1 MVEAGGW
8 RLEVEDAGGA
18 SGLGG
23 GHALVP
29 TTCGGD
35 ERTLGAHL
43 AWWRLGKG
51 GGAEDAGGAS
61 GLGGGRLRTL
71 GAHLASGGGHALVP
85 GDMLE

>member
-29 TTCGGD
+29 
-35 ERTLGAHL
+35 
-43 AWWRLGKG
+43 
-51 GGAEDAGGAS
+51 
-61 GLGGGRLRTL
+61 
-71 GAHLASGGGHALVP
+71 

>member
-61 GLGGGRLRTL
+61 GLGGGEAEDA
-71 GAHLASGGGHALVP
+71 GGASGLGGGTRARTGRHA
-85 GDMLE
+85 